1 AGLFGYWGGGINVV
15 DGRYSYFCY
24 PKDML
29 NQELFQYTL
38 MPMHMT
44 KMFTVEELKS
54 ASLVPPFDFT
64 KGVPLLRVAHKSK
77 ADSKTHSFHFPEKM
91 EDTNTV
97 LYDLETDPGQTRP
110 IDDRAVLDR
119 LNDEL
124 FRLMKE
130 LDAPPEAVRRMKES
144 LVA

>member
-1 AGLFGYWGGGINVV
+1 
-15 DGRYSYFCY
+15 
-24 PKDML
+24 MM
-29 NQELFQYTL
+29 NQDLYQYTL

-64 KGVPLLRVAHKSK
+64 KGVSLLRIAHKSK

-97 LYDLETDPGQTRP
+97 LYDLEADPGQTTP
-110 IDDRAVLDR
+110 IDDPVVIDR
-119 LNDEL
+119 LNQEL
-124 FRLMKE
+124 FRLMME
-130 LDAPPEAVRRMKES
+130 NDAPPEAVKRMQES